1 MMYLISFAVGLI
13 TGMIVTCLIQIKRR
27 DREE

>member
-13 TGMIVTCLIQIKRR
+13 TGMIVTCLIQVKRR
-27 DREE
+27 DKED

>member
-13 TGMIVTCLIQIKRR
+13 IGMIVTCLIQVKQR
-27 DREE
+27 DKEE